1 MIARF
6 ALLAA
11 LVAVPVLVPVLATAQ
26 QIGSSQFA
34 IKADDGEPLSNHKLS
49 DAEVAQVEKLPG
61 LVDATTAK
69 GNVTLYQFYDLNCP
83 YCRAAAAD
91 VDKLIT
97 TDPALRLVFVP
108 YPVLSVQSVEGSRV
122 ELAVRELAPQRFLE
136 FHRKVYAGRG
146 VIDGNRAL
154 AVTDAMGLDR
164 KKIIDIANT
173 QRVTDTMVAH
183 SKVGAALEL
192 MATPSYVVQGVA
204 LVGHPGYEPLRKII
218 ASVRSCKAVVCS

>member
-1 MIARF
+1 MIARL

-11 LVAVPVLVPVLATAQ
+11 LVVVPVLASAQ
-26 QIGSSQFA
+26 EFGPSQFS
-34 IKADDGEPLSNHKLS
+34 IKADDGEPISNRTL
-49 DAEVAQVEKLPG
+49 DASEVAQVEKLPG
-61 LVDATTAK
+61 LVDATSAK
-69 GNVTLYQFYDLNCP
+69 GDVTLYQFYDLNCP

-91 VDKLIT
+91 VDKLIN

-146 VIDGNRAL
+146 VIDGARAL

-173 QRVTDTMVAH
+173 QRVTDTMVTH
-183 SKVGAALEL
+183 SKVGAALNL

-204 LVGHPGYEPLRKII
+204 LVGHPGLEPLRNII
-218 ASVRSCKAVVCS
+218 ASVRRCKAVVCGS

>member
-1 MIARF
+1 MIARL
-6 ALLAA
+6 ALLT
-11 LVAVPVLVPVLATAQ
+11 VLVVAPLAAAAQ
-26 QIGSSQFA
+26 ELGPSQFS
-34 IKADDGEPLSNHKLS
+34 IKADDGEPISNHALS
-49 DAEVAQVEKLPG
+49 AAEMAQVEKLPG

-91 VDKLIT
+91 VDKLINA
-97 TDPALRLVFVP
+97 DPALHLVFVP

-146 VIDGNRAL
+146 VIDGARAL
-154 AVTDAMGLDR
+154 AVTDVMGLDR
-164 KKIIDIANT
+164 KKIIEIADT

-183 SKVGAALEL
+183 SKVGAALKL

-204 LVGHPGYEPLRKII
+204 LVGHPGFEPLRSII
-218 ASVRSCKAVVCS
+218 AAVRRCKAVVCGS